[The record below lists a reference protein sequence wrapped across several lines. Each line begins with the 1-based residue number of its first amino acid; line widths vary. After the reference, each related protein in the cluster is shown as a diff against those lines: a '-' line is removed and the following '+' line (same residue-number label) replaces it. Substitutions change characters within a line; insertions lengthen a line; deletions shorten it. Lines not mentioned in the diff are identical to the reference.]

1 MASLSRLENGLALRS
16 LDTSSDNCVRRRGIV
31 LLRPRRLSAVVD
43 VPTPQQRSFNMSRI
57 RSRDTKPEKIVRSIV
72 HALGYRYRLHKTD
85 LPGKPD
91 IVLVRHRKIID
102 VHGCFFHMHK
112 CPYGSVVPVT
122 NAKFWKTKRLSNVE
136 RDRRNLSALSRGGWR
151 VLVVWECETRRP
163 AFLRQTLQKF
173 RPS

>member
-1 MASLSRLENGLALRS
+1 M
-16 LDTSSDNCVRRRGIV
+16 
-31 LLRPRRLSAVVD
+31 VD
-43 VPTPQQRSFNMSRI
+43 IPTPQQRSFNMSRI

-112 CPYGSVVPVT
+112 CPYGSVAPVT

-136 RDRRNLSALSRGGWR
+136 RDRRNLRALRREGWR
-151 VLVVWECETRRP
+151 VLIVWECQTRKP
-163 AFLRQTLQKF
+163 AFLRRTLQKF
-173 RPS
+173 LAS